1 MVAHPVS
8 LQQVL
13 PGVSPSPASASFITD
28 NAIAPY
34 LVAGVLSGSAVR
46 LYQYL
51 KRHAN
56 RRAGTE
62 HCDRSYDT
70 IAKELELSRRMV
82 VYAERELED
91 QGLLHKAAWQGRHR
105 TNRYTFHTPTTP
117 TPGLQKPWH
126 RKRRRPLGAP
136 VESAT
141 DCTFTPASESA
152 MDCTLEVQGVALSK
166 VQSVAPIQ
174 DVSFKTPSQ
183 KGGEAQHG
191 GGTLGDPPALV
202 GSQSPPP
209 PEREISTSQ
218 EKTTPASTP
227 AEVPPGWT
235 APTLKGRARELW
247 QAWQD
252 ICVPEGLPSAAW
264 TSDLE
269 RAISAAL
276 RKYPDFEPWEQALNL
291 IATAP
296 YFKSRKAQGW
306 ENTLHWLVK
315 GDHVYQVITGY
326 QTRRQVG

>member
-13 PGVSPSPASASFITD
+13 PGVSPPPASASGQQPQRPHGHFFITD
-28 NAIAPY
+28 NAIASY

-70 IAKELELSRRMV
+70 IAKELGLSRRMV

-91 QGLLHKAAWQGRHR
+91 QGLIHKAAWQGRHR

-117 TPGLQKPWH
+117 TPGLQKPWR

-152 MDCTLEVQGVALSK
+152 MDCTLEVQRVALLK
-166 VQSVAPIQ
+166 VQHVAPIQ
-174 DVSFKTPSQ
+174 DVSFKTSSQ
-183 KGGEAQHG
+183 NGGEAQRG
-191 GGTLGDPPALV
+191 GEPPGNPPALV
-202 GSQSPPP
+202 GSHSPPP
-209 PEREISTSQ
+209 PEQEVSTSQ

-227 AEVPPGWT
+227 VEVPPGWT
-235 APTLKGRARELW
+235 ASTLKGRTRELW
-247 QAWQD
+247 QA
-252 ICVPEGLPSAAW
+252 
-264 TSDLE
+264 
-269 RAISAAL
+269 
-276 RKYPDFEPWEQALNL
+276 
-291 IATAP
+291 
-296 YFKSRKAQGW
+296 
-306 ENTLHWLVK
+306 
-315 GDHVYQVITGY
+315 
-326 QTRRQVG
+326 